1 MSGDLSRPFN
11 WTTFERCH
19 DDTCDF
25 CWSTEIDRDNHFAAN
40 LAVAALERARAEID
54 RRLEQFLEGEEPGL
68 TIARNIIDGLLESRP

>member
-1 MSGDLSRPFN
+1 MSGDLSRPFA
-11 WTTFERCH
+11 WELPPPESGDEAF
-19 DDTCDF
+19 DDNDV
-25 CWSTEIDRDNHFAAN
+25 E